1 MATGKLA
8 DEFAV
13 GIIDKDKQQP
23 KYVKQFTIIRK
34 TAHIELL
41 KHTTRP
47 HYIIRIVPA
56 IERFL
61 LDIASSDTLDKFG
74 LPSQLK
80 ELTGFTKSLPP
91 EIAKKIERLT
101 KVLCS
106 NANSEMS
113 TLKRILEYLDQHK
126 YQVSLKTLQT
136 I

>member
-1 MATGKLA
+1 MEKKFAN
-8 DEFAV
+8 EFAV
-13 GIIDKDKQQP
+13 GIIDNDKRQP
-23 KYVKQFTIIRK
+23 SYVKQFTSIRK

-41 KHTTRP
+41 KHTDRP
-47 HYIIRIVPA
+47 HYIIRVSPA

-61 LDIASSDTLDKFG
+61 LDIASSETLHKFG

-80 ELTGFTKSLPP
+80 ELTGFTKSLPD

-106 NANSEMS
+106 NEKSEMS

-126 YQVSLKTLQT
+126 YQVCLKTLET